1 MRPVYKVALTV
12 GLGGLGV
19 WGLSLIP
26 GMRANYIGYIAASVC
41 ICLPVIYW
49 ITAPDWWKSR
59 TGRALMMLLGSLGAL
74 FLLLIT
80 SLFLPNAM
88 REVLRYVIFTSVLVA
103 GFRLAV
109 LFFQLRLGPGW
120 ARKDRS

>member
-1 MRPVYKVALTV
+1 MSSGRKVAVLVGLATLATV
-12 GLGGLGV
+12 GVSFL
-19 WGLSLIP
+19 P
-26 GMRANYIGYIAASVC
+26 GMRAVFIGYIAASVC

-59 TGRALMMLLGSLGAL
+59 TGRALMMLLGSLAAL
-74 FLLLIT
+74 FLLLLT
-80 SLFLPNAM
+80 STFLPGSA
-88 REVLRYVIFTSVLVA
+88 REVLRYVIFTSVLVG

-120 ARKDRS
+120 ARKDRK